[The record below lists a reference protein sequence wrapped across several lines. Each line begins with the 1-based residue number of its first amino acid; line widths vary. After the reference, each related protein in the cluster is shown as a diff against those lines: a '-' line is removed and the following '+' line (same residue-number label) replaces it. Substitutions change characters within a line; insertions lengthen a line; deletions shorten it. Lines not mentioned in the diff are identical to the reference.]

1 MQLTHW
7 QLNHENQSMV
17 LNTDPPCMGSCC
29 TRWSSVLSFH
39 EEYAKLMYESTND
52 ANVRGAATKQG
63 RLNIIFVKLI
73 ERFNVEWCKICLAS
87 VIDSWLMGFCFK

>member
-63 RLNIIFVKLI
+63 RTNIYLY
-73 ERFNVEWCKICLAS
+73 
-87 VIDSWLMGFCFK
+87 FCEADGDVLVQCRM